1 MIDAAQA
8 IHAAAKTR
16 ISEEKETN
24 LRRLMREMKSVLV
37 AYSGGVDSAYLAA
50 IATQELGRN
59 ALCVMGLSP
68 SVSAF
73 QRGEGERIAAEFG
86 FNFETIDTL
95 EIEDP
100 AYAANPTNRC
110 YFCKSE
116 LYAKLSE
123 RACKANFAMV
133 ADGTNADDLSDHR
146 PGRVAA
152 AEREVRSP
160 LAEVGFTKEEIRT
173 QSRMHGLPTWDKPA
187 SPCLASRIAHGVP
200 VTIERLSKVEKG
212 EEFLRQ
218 QGFREF
224 RVRVHDDLVRIEIS
238 PDEMD
243 AALTREMTEKLSR
256 AFKDIGFRFV
266 ALDLTGFRSGS
277 MNEK

>member
-1 MIDAAQA
+1 
-8 IHAAAKTR
+8 
-16 ISEEKETN
+16 
-24 LRRLMREMKSVLV
+24 
-37 AYSGGVDSAYLAA
+37 
-50 IATQELGRN
+50 
-59 ALCVMGLSP
+59 MGLSP

-116 LYAKLSE
+116 LYAKLSA
-123 RACKANFAMV
+123 RAGEANFAMV

>member
-1 MIDAAQA
+1 
-8 IHAAAKTR
+8 
-16 ISEEKETN
+16 
-24 LRRLMREMKSVLV
+24 
-37 AYSGGVDSAYLAA
+37 
-50 IATQELGRN
+50 
-59 ALCVMGLSP
+59 
-68 SVSAF
+68 
-73 QRGEGERIAAEFG
+73 
-86 FNFETIDTL
+86 
-95 EIEDP
+95 
-100 AYAANPTNRC
+100 
-110 YFCKSE
+110 
-116 LYAKLSE
+116 
-123 RACKANFAMV
+123 
-133 ADGTNADDLSDHR
+133 
-146 PGRVAA
+146 
-152 AEREVRSP
+152 
-160 LAEVGFTKEEIRT
+160 
-173 QSRMHGLPTWDKPA
+173 
-187 SPCLASRIAHGVP
+187 